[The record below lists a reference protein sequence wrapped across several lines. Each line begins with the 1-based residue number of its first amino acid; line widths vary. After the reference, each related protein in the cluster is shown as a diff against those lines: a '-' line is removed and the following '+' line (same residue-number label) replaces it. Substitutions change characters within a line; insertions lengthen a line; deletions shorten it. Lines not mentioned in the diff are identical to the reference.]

1 MLLNQQTYYKKF
13 GVRHLGQLI
22 APHASD
28 IQYLEFPQEAIYH
41 YLALDGASMGPPNDD
56 YAMRAIKHAWPV
68 MHVTQ
73 ISARHGN
80 PRTVSL
86 DIPTMVKDYHQSHR
100 RTKWLRTLDM
110 ALRDKQTPII
120 INYAFLNKLVR
131 YQTSVYAN
139 YYRWQNVFETAI
151 DKTVELLQAAPHHQ
165 HYFFLQSPKVIPSLN
180 QLGLAGQEMT
190 QTLLKVFTDTNA
202 LTLLKL
208 WQWLTGG
215 ESAFSKIP
223 IESLHRINFIYQ
235 ESGKWFVLN
244 LGHLYAW
251 KKPDTPE
258 EKIEQKKLA
267 IRTSDNQVTG
277 LQLAKRLLAMQ
288 IYLMEIRTQANKVE
302 EVVDDPQTGEVIGD
316 DVEDLPEDQDEDS
329 EGQVVDTT
337 DTPTSDPKKV
347 KAEVEAALAPVP
359 QPQIDVDEL
368 DAQAFDDHV
377 RVEDEQV
384 DAKLVQ
390 LETIAQLQEAVVET
404 RQSIDKVMAETETDD
419 LSDRIKRVCDKLAT
433 DGAISSG
440 EHARYTRLSQTYKT
454 MLSPDGLTTMEQ
466 FIAVPPETLKLDEGA
481 KMVDDPTIL
490 DKSMLQSSLNVFDSK
505 YIEQVLARDT
515 AGMVM
520 SLQKAG
526 IAVTSYKV
534 VPHEDILGA
543 YEEHIVKIVPV
554 IGVPSTLR
562 FKVPSVDPDGTFT
575 SNGVKY
581 RLRKQRGDL
590 PIRKTAANRVALTSY
605 YGKCFLTRGRNNNAN
620 YGYWLQNQLLGRLDE
635 LGDPVLADVF
645 DPDLDAPISYSSI
658 SEKFKG
664 FTVNGYRFN
673 FDIEEVRKTFP
684 ANIIKAAEKAGRV
697 VLASDGASYL
707 SVDAES
713 LLYLS
718 GDNVAEA
725 RLGSLENYLGI
736 DNMNAPTE
744 YVSVGVFGK
753 NIPLGVVLGMELGLQ
768 NLIQILGADYRI
780 VPVGQRLNLT
790 AGEYALQFSDESW
803 IFNRANRI
811 ATLVLAGFKEYWKTL
826 RLFSAYSFDKRGAYQ
841 NLLEANSLSVRY
853 VREIELM
860 YQMFVDPITK
870 DLLVEMKEPT
880 TFKGLLIRSAELLL
894 TNQHPDELDPA
905 FMRIKG
911 YERISGAVYA
921 ELVQSLR
928 QHNARLGKVGAQVE
942 MSPYAVWKRVM
953 DDPSKNQSQEIN
965 PIKNIKESE
974 AITLAGV
981 GGRNKRSMTKRTRGF
996 HPNDMGTVSESTV
1009 DSSDVAINIFTP
1021 ADPLFTSLRGIS
1033 SRFDKSKHGPANLLS
1048 TSALLSPGSDRD
1060 DPKRVNFIAIQQEHR
1075 VACEG
1080 YHQFS
1085 VRTGYDMVVPQ
1096 RTTDLFAFTA
1106 KKKGVV
1112 RQIDKRGI
1120 IVDYQDGSSQGYS
1133 LGRRF
1138 GSAAGLTIAHNVI
1151 TPLKEGDVVEIGDAI
1166 VYNDGFFEPDFF
1178 NPKRVVLKN
1187 AIEVPTVL
1195 WESPGVHEDS
1205 SGITKHIAQ
1214 KLTTKI
1220 TKIKTVELT
1229 FDQSISH
1236 VVQVGSPVVAD
1247 SVLCLI
1253 EDAVTANNRLFDEA
1267 SIESLKALSGQSP
1280 RAHVQGVVERI
1291 EVYYHGD
1298 KEDMSESLAELAN
1311 YSDKEFRKRAQS
1323 IGKNG
1328 YTGKV
1333 DGGFRIEGTPLAV
1346 DTVAIRFYITSDVGA
1361 GVGDKGVFGNQL
1373 KTVFGDVMDEPLR
1386 TRSGMEVHGVFGGKS
1401 VEARI
1406 VNSPFLLGPAST
1418 VLRVLAK
1425 KMVDI
1430 YRGRSK

>member
-1 MLLNQQTYYKKF
+1 MLLNQLTYYKKF
-13 GVRHLGQLI
+13 GVRHLGELI
-22 APHASD
+22 EPHASD
-28 IQYLEFPQEAIYH
+28 VQYLEFPQEAIYH
-41 YLALDGASMGPPNDD
+41 YLSFDGASMGPPNDD
-56 YAMRAIKHAWPV
+56 YAMRLIKNAWPV
-68 MHVTQ
+68 VHVTQ
-73 ISARHGN
+73 LSARHGN

-86 DIPTMVKDYHQSHR
+86 DIPTMIKDYHQSHR
-100 RTKWLRTLDM
+100 RTKWLRAFEM

-120 INYAFLNKLVR
+120 INYAFLGKLVR

-151 DKTVELLQAAPHHQ
+151 DKTVELLKTAPHHQ
-165 HYFFLQSPKVIPSLN
+165 HFFFLQSPKVIPSLN
-180 QLGLAGQEMT
+180 QLDQAGQEMT
-190 QTLLKVFTDTNA
+190 QMLLKVFTDTNA

-208 WQWLTGG
+208 WEWLNGG
-215 ESAFSKIP
+215 ETAFGKIP
-223 IESLHRINFIYQ
+223 VEGMHRVNFIYQ

-244 LGHLYAW
+244 LGQLYAW

-258 EKIEQKKLA
+258 EAAEQKKLA
-267 IRTSDNQVTG
+267 IRTTNQING
-277 LQLAKRLLAMQ
+277 QQLAKRLLAMQ
-288 IYLMEIRTQANKVE
+288 IYLLEIRTQANKVE
-302 EVVDDPQTGEVIGD
+302 EAVEEPQTGEIIGD
-316 DVEDLPEDQDEDS
+316 LPDEVDDVDPEEQVTSNDEA
-329 EGQVVDTT
+329 TA
-337 DTPTSDPKKV
+337 PDPKKV
-347 KAEVEAALAPVP
+347 KAEVEAILAPIP
-359 QPQIDVDEL
+359 RPQIDIDEL
-368 DAQAFDDHV
+368 DEQAFDDHI
-377 RVEDEQV
+377 RVEDERV
-384 DAKLVQ
+384 DTKLQQ
-390 LETIAQLQEAVVET
+390 LETIAQLQESVVEAQ
-404 RQSIDKVMAETETDD
+404 QSIDKVMAETETDD

-440 EHARYTRLSQTYKT
+440 EHARYTRLSQSYKT

-466 FIAVPPETLKLDEGA
+466 FISVPAEMLKLDDGA

-490 DKSMLQSSLNVFDSK
+490 DKSMLSSSLNVFDSK

-526 IAVTSYKV
+526 IAVTNYKV

-543 YEEHIVKIVPV
+543 YEEHVIKIVPV
-554 IGVPSTLR
+554 VGVPSTLR

-590 PIRKTAANRVALTSY
+590 PIRKTAENRVALTSY

-620 YGYWLQNQLLGRLDE
+620 YGHWLQNQLLARLGE
-635 LGDPVLADVF
+635 LGEPVLADVF
-645 DPDLDAPISYSSI
+645 DPDLKCAISYSAI
-658 SEKFKG
+658 SQKFKG
-664 FTVNGYRFN
+664 FTFNGYRFN

-684 ANIIKAAEKAGRV
+684 PSVVEAAQEAQRV
-697 VLASDGASYL
+697 VLATDGASYL
-707 SVDAES
+707 SVDEDS

-718 GDNVAEA
+718 GEGVQEA

-768 NLIQILGADYRI
+768 SLIQILGADYRI
-780 VPVGQRLNLT
+780 VPVGQRLNLA

-811 ATLVLAGFKEYWKTL
+811 ATLILAGFKEYWKTL

-870 DLLVEMKEPT
+870 DLLIEMKEPT

-965 PIKNIKESE
+965 PIKNIKEGE

-1033 SRFDKSKHGPANLLS
+1033 SRFDKTKHGPANLLS

-1085 VRTGYDMVVPQ
+1085 VRTGYDTVVAQ

-1106 KKKGVV
+1106 KKKGSV

-1120 IVDYQDGSSQGYS
+1120 IVDYEDGSSQGYS

-1138 GSAAGLTIAHNVI
+1138 GSAAGLTIAHNVV
-1151 TPLKEGDVVEIGDAI
+1151 TPLKEGDAIDVGDAV

-1178 NPKRVVLKN
+1178 NPKRIVLKN
-1187 AIEVPTVL
+1187 SIEVPTVL

-1236 VVQVGSPVVAD
+1236 VAQVGSPVVAD

-1373 KTVFGDVMDEPLR
+1373 KTVFGDVMDEPMR
-1386 TRSGMEVHGVFGGKS
+1386 TRSGMEVHAVFGGKS